1 MSDIEWLNFCID
13 EARNF
18 GHAEKAG
25 ALERIRVRLTPDR
38 ERVAR
43 VLHDAEK
50 GWSNNLDDARTW
62 QAACADA
69 LIAAMEGK

>member
-25 ALERIRVRLTPDR
+25 ALERIRARLTPDR
-38 ERVAR
+38 ERVKAHLR
-43 VLHDAEK
+43 GRFDCVLPHLSELA
-50 GWSNNLDDARTW
+50 W
-62 QAACADA
+62 AD
-69 LIAAMEGK
+69 IADTAIKAMEGK